1 MATKLIPGVGYVDED
16 RSGQFL
22 IPGVGS
28 FDDPGTYVAATSLS
42 MTGPSIAEV
51 GQASADFVVTING
64 TPGDTVTVTPNDGNQ
79 GGTFN
84 PASVFLSPG
93 VLSATFTY
101 TANSSGTKT
110 ISLNNDSSLINPDPL
125 TVDCTADPQGQ
136 ITSVT
141 VNGQKGRIDFTFIE
155 NPISGVASFVAAAT
169 PNGAVTQGPKPVTLS
184 PSTSTGFVEFDL
196 PPGDYDQQSVT
207 LSNSAG
213 DTVITSSTA
222 IKVIGVGGSPQA
234 PGNAPPATVPGIPT
248 NVVATAGNGTAS
260 VNCTPPSDGG
270 SPITGYQVIAS
281 TGQSASSPTLPVAI
295 QMPNGVPVTFQI
307 RAVNEVGQGGLS
319 QPSNSVT
326 PSVPITVPGS
336 PTIGTAAAGNGYIDV
351 YFTPPASNG
360 GSPITYYTALLST
373 GESSVGASS
382 PIRVAASNGTVRTA
396 TVTAT
401 NLAGTSMPSQASNA
415 VTPSVG
421 ITVPDAPTV
430 TLVAGVESITA
441 TVTPPANNGGSPILS
456 YTVTLST
463 GESKTQAGNPFVFN
477 TLSIA
482 ERTATAIATS
492 AIGNS
497 AASSVSNAVTPIE
510 DVPVPIDLFPKGI
523 TKIEIRSRGPL
534 LQMALAMTDSPAPAS
549 RTITLGSRK
558 STITS

>member
-1 MATKLIPGVGYVDED
+1 MATKLIPGIGYVDED
-16 RSGQFL
+16 RSGQYL
-22 IPGVGS
+22 IPGAGS
-28 FDDPGTYVAATSLS
+28 FDDPGIVVAATSLS
-42 MTGPSIAEV
+42 LTGPSVAEV
-51 GQASADFVVTING
+51 AQPSANFVVTVNG
-64 TPGDTVTVTPNDGNQ
+64 TPAGSVVVTPNDGNQ
-79 GGTFN
+79 GGAFT
-84 PASVFLSPG
+84 PSTVTLSSS

-101 TANSSGTKT
+101 TASSSGTKT
-110 ISLNNDSSLINPDPL
+110 VNVTNNSGLDNPGPI

-141 VNGQKGRIDFTFIE
+141 VNGQKGRIDFTFSE
-155 NPISGVASFVAAAT
+155 NPVSGVASFIASAT

-184 PSTSTGFVEFDL
+184 PSTGTGHVEFDL
-196 PPGDYDQQSVT
+196 PPGDYDQQTVT
-207 LSNSAG
+207 LSNTAG
-213 DTVITSSTA
+213 NTVITSNTA
-222 IKVIGVGGSPQA
+222 IKVIGVDGSPQA
-234 PGNAPPATVPGIPT
+234 PGNAPPATVPGVPT

-281 TGQSASSPTLPVAI
+281 TGQSASSPTLPVSI

-307 RAVNEVGQGGLS
+307 RAVNSIGQGGLS

-326 PSVPITVPGS
+326 PSVPITVPGA
-336 PTIGTAAAGNGYIDV
+336 PVIGAAAAGNGYIDV

-360 GSPITYYTALLST
+360 GSPITHYTALLST
-373 GESSVGASS
+373 GESVVGASS
-382 PIRVAASNGTVRTA
+382 PIRVAASNGTARTA

-430 TLVAGVESITA
+430 SLVAGVESITA
-441 TVTPPANNGGSPILS
+441 TVTPPTNNGGSPIVS

-463 GESKTQAGNPFVFN
+463 GESKTQSGNPFVFN
-477 TLSIA
+477 TLSLVS
-482 ERTATAIATS
+482 RTATAIATS

-497 AASSVSNAVTPIE
+497 APSGISNAVTPIAN
-510 DVPVPIDLFPKGI
+510 VPVPIDLAPKGV
-523 TKIEIRSRGPL
+523 TRIEIRTRGAL
-534 LQMALAMTDSPAPAS
+534 LQIALAMTDSPAPNS
-549 RTITLGSRK
+549 RTIVLGSRK
-558 STITS
+558 NTITS